1 MDVFPNL
8 NRKRVRRTYLSI
20 PDRTTTAYLAAYLKL
35 PASLISYILLENA
48 YREAHTPGAQHLPCP
63 PLHKLLQQMKGDY
76 QLLTGFNRLFIQFR
90 DGSTLSSEGATL
102 TWQEFFRHAYIHYT
116 PAQLQRIEMLI
127 DLVLRGQEHLEAG
140 PSAS

>member
-1 MDVFPNL
+1 MNSVYPP
-8 NRKRVRRTYLSI
+8 I
-20 PDRTTTAYLAAYLKL
+20 PDVTTADYLAAYLKL

-48 YREAHTPGAQHLPCP
+48 YQQTHAASLQHLPCL

-102 TWQEFFRHAYIHYT
+102 TWQEFFQYAYIHYT
-116 PAQLQRIEMLI
+116 PAQLQRIEELI
-127 DLVLRGQEHLEAG
+127 QTVLQGLKLLESRPPHA
-140 PSAS
+140 